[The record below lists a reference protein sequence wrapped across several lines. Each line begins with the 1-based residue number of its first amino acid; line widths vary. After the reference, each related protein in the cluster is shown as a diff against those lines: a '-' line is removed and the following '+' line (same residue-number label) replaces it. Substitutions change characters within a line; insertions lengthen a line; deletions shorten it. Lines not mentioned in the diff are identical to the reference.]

1 MPHVLEIDDCG
12 LGEAQSLVA
21 DFGSSRY
28 GYVVTPNVDHVIRH
42 YSSPSFRSLYADA
55 AYVLL
60 DSQFLAHVVGVLKG
74 QRLRVSS
81 GSDLTASV
89 LHYVVKPHD
98 VVVLVGATQQQAQE
112 LRSRY
117 GLAALRHIQ
126 PPMNFIDDAA
136 AVELCL
142 RAIEDASPFRFCFLA
157 IGSPQQ
163 EIIAHKL
170 KVRGAARGLAL
181 CVGASINFLTG
192 VETRAPRWMR
202 AIGMEWLYRLL
213 KNPRR
218 FGVRYLMRGPRIFL
232 LLPHLEL
239 RLREPRSEP
248 A

>member
-1 MPHVLEIDDCG
+1 MSHVIEIDDCG
-12 LGEAQSLVA
+12 LGEAQALVA
-21 DFGSSRY
+21 GFGSSRY

-42 YSSPSFRSLYADA
+42 YSSASFRLLYADA
-55 AYVLL
+55 TYVLL
-60 DSQFLAHVVGVLKG
+60 DSQFLAHAVGVLKG

-89 LHYVVKPHD
+89 LRSVVKPQD
-98 VVVLVGATQQQAQE
+98 VLVLVGATPQQAQE

-117 GLAALRHIQ
+117 GLAKLLHIQ

-136 AVELCL
+136 AVESCL
-142 RAIEDASPFRFCFLA
+142 RAIEDTSPFRFCFLA

-170 KVRGAARGLAL
+170 KARGVARGLAL

-192 VETRAPRWMR
+192 VEMRAPRWMR
-202 AIGMEWLYRLL
+202 AMGLEWLFRLL

-218 FGVRYLMRGPRIFL
+218 FGVRYLVRGPRIFL
-232 LLPHLEL
+232 LLPRLEL

>member
-1 MPHVLEIDDCG
+1 MSHVLEIDDCG
-12 LGEAQSLVA
+12 LGEAQALVA
-21 DFGSSRY
+21 GFGLSHF
-28 GYVVTPNVDHVIRH
+28 GYVVTPNVDHVLRH
-42 YSSPSFRSLYADA
+42 YSSPSFRALYSDA

-60 DSQFLAHVVGVLKG
+60 DSQFLAHAVGVLKG

-81 GSDLTASV
+81 GSNLTASV
-89 LHYVVKPHD
+89 LRSVVKPQD
-98 VVVLVGATQQQAQE
+98 VLVLVGATQQQAQE

-136 AVELCL
+136 AVESCL

-170 KVRGAARGLAL
+170 KLRGVARGLAL

-192 VETRAPRWMR
+192 VEMRAPRWMQ
-202 AIGMEWLYRLL
+202 AMGLEWLFRLL

-218 FGVRYLMRGPRIFL
+218 MAMRYLVRGPRIFL
-232 LLPHLEL
+232 LLPRLEL
-239 RLREPRSEP
+239 RLREPRSDP

>member
-12 LGEAQSLVA
+12 LGEAQALVA
-21 DFGSSRY
+21 GFGSAHY

-42 YSSPSFRSLYADA
+42 FSSPSFRSVYADA

-60 DSQFLAHVVGVLKG
+60 DSQFLAHAVGVLKG

-89 LHYVVKPHD
+89 LKSVVNPLD
-98 VVVLVGATQQQAQE
+98 VLVLVGATQQQAQE

-117 GLAALRHIQ
+117 ALTALRHIQ

-136 AVELCL
+136 AVEACL

-163 EIIAHKL
+163 EIIAQRL
-170 KVRGAARGLAL
+170 KARGVARGLAL

-202 AIGMEWLYRLL
+202 ALGVEWLFRLL
-213 KNPRR
+213 QNPRR
-218 FGVRYLMRGPRIFL
+218 FGVRYLVRGPRIFL
-232 LLPHLEL
+232 LLPRLEL
-239 RLREPRSEP
+239 RLREPRSAP